1 MVIRYKSTGE
11 SSTGRGEAS
20 SSDVSDPRGKVPSS
34 GHGDT
39 VMDYDEGEVRQGTRN
54 RMLTKLLN
62 IGTHSS
68 KRYEDLLSDDGLPFP
83 SAEGNGRRWRRWWPR
98 DRKWYTGTVGR
109 YHSQMVPGKWYT
121 VYYDDGEVR
130 YEDRSKGRWREGEGS
145 GEDSSQS
152 SDGESDD
159 GSGRSLPVD
168 EEVDEEA
175 EESGAAQEP
184 PEESEPRAVETEE
197 AAAVQASAVIRQ
209 ERWGIERIAEGAL
222 IKQEQEPEAEAVPPP
237 IGVPQQAV
245 PPQTGV
251 RLAAVPASP
260 AETPQQKV
268 GPPSGFCPTMPQKVG
283 RIKAVLELDTALSL
297 VNAIKAANE
306 LMGIA
311 PAGARLPSQV
321 DTLLAILGISDD
333 RPAVKPAAAAAADSD
348 DSIGVHQTV
357 QATPVATGRAAVAE
371 VGIHGED
378 AEGNEGAVA
387 TQWSD
392 EEGPWDAAQWAAW
405 EQGTGEEA
413 AEEEAAAST
422 RFKEPANKHLRF
434 KQDDDELEEED
445 PPAASSAAA
454 KRAAPPPP
462 MPSPA
467 KQPRHTPP
475 PRPVQPVPL
484 PQRDAP
490 APKASPKLEAAAAAV
505 APAPVRS
512 KHKLALLKRETKD
525 LQQKLTAALAEIS
538 AMEAKEEAS
547 EELTNYK
554 IKAAVAE
561 AFQKGCKFALDMTKP
576 AKTKRAKTK
585 RAN

>member
-209 ERWGIERIAEGAL
+209 ERYGIGRVAEGAL
-222 IKQEQEPEAEAVPPP
+222 IKQEPQPEAEAE
-237 IGVPQQAV
+237 
-245 PPQTGV
+245 
-251 RLAAVPASP
+251 
-260 AETPQQKV
+260 AEV
-268 GPPSGFCPTMPQKVG
+268 EVEVEVE
-283 RIKAVLELDTALSL
+283 A
-297 VNAIKAANE
+297 
-306 LMGIA
+306 A
-311 PAGARLPSQV
+311 PAGARAQSQV
-321 DTLLAILGISDD
+321 ELPRSAAA
-333 RPAVKPAAAAAADSD
+333 RPVAARGHGRATHTCHLPHQVAPYMPAAARA
-348 DSIGVHQTV
+348 IHILLLLLLLYVH
-357 QATPVATGRAAVAE
+357 ACCSA
-371 VGIHGED
+371 
-378 AEGNEGAVA
+378 
-387 TQWSD
+387 S
-392 EEGPWDAAQWAAW
+392 AW
-405 EQGTGEEA
+405 RSCA
-413 AEEEAAAST
+413 
-422 RFKEPANKHLRF
+422 
-434 KQDDDELEEED
+434 
-445 PPAASSAAA
+445 
-454 KRAAPPPP
+454 
-462 MPSPA
+462 
-467 KQPRHTPP
+467 
-475 PRPVQPVPL
+475 PVQ
-484 PQRDAP
+484 
-490 APKASPKLEAAAAAV
+490 S
-505 APAPVRS
+505 
-512 KHKLALLKRETKD
+512 
-525 LQQKLTAALAEIS
+525 
-538 AMEAKEEAS
+538 
-547 EELTNYK
+547 
-554 IKAAVAE
+554 
-561 AFQKGCKFALDMTKP
+561 
-576 AKTKRAKTK
+576 
-585 RAN
+585 